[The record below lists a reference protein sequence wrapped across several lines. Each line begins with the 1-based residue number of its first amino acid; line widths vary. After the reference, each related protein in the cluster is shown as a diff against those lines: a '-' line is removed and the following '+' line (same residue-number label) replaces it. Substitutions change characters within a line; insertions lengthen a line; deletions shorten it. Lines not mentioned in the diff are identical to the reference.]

1 MGSRATRYDS
11 EFKAGAVRLVTEK
24 GCSLSRTAKDL
35 GVSVE
40 SIRRWVD
47 ESRPRSGQTAEL
59 ERLQD
64 EVKHLKKALSDSQDT
79 VEVLKKSVRIFVR
92 A

>member
-1 MGSRATRYDS
+1 MGSRATRYDE
-11 EFKAGAVRLVTEK
+11 EFKAGAVRLVAEK
-24 GCSLSRTAKDL
+24 GCSLSQTAEDL

-40 SIRRWVD
+40 SVRRWVD
-47 ESRPRSGQTAEL
+47 DSRPRSDQASEL
-59 ERLQD
+59 ERLQ
-64 EVKHLKKALSDSQDT
+64 EENKGLKKALADSQET